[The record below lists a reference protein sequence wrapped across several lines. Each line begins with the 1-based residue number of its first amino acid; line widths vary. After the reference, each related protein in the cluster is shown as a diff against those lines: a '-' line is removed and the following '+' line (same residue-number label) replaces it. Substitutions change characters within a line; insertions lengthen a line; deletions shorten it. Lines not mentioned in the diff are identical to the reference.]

1 MCRLSL
7 LAAKVLERFLTES
20 THPGE
25 TRNMC
30 GIVGGINVVGLASA
44 LPTLL
49 DRIAHRGP
57 DAAGT
62 HTEEGPGGT
71 VALGHRRLSII
82 DLSAAANQPFEKDGH
97 ILVFNGEI
105 YNYRRLADELKALG
119 VVFRTHSDTE
129 VVLEAWKN
137 WGPKCLARLRGMFA
151 FAIYE
156 RHSGRLVLARDPFG
170 IKPLYVMK
178 QGDGIA
184 FSSELKALVPL
195 LGKDAEVDDG
205 AVLASLVYSWLP
217 DDYCLY
223 HDIFK
228 LPAGHWLEA
237 RPNGTLVEHVYW
249 DEARDLAQL
258 DRPEVGVDELRS
270 IISESVKLHMV
281 SDVPVSTFLSGG
293 LDSSILTVLAKEHAG
308 RLESYTTF
316 FRAEDQALEAMPDD
330 LGYARQLAK
339 LHGIRL
345 HEIELQPD
353 VVNLLPHIV
362 DILDEPLGDASAVN
376 VYLICRAARDA
387 GVKVLLS
394 GIGADEIFGGY
405 RRQYACLLARRY
417 QTLPSWLRDG
427 VIARLVSALPV
438 AGEKRGYRTVRWA
451 KRFMTFANLP
461 EEQAFLRSFAH
472 YDRSELA
479 AAMGREM
486 PCEME
491 ELFHRH
497 ATLYAQGPADDHVN
511 RMCFTDLR
519 MFLRGLNL
527 FLTDRASMAASTE
540 VRVPFV
546 DVEVVK
552 AAFAT
557 PGSRKIVGK
566 ERKASLKKAAEA
578 WLPRSIIYR
587 PKAMFSMPLRS
598 WIRRDLCELVDDTLS
613 DGEIVG
619 RGYLS
624 RKHVRTLI
632 DQDRAGTADNC
643 REIWKL
649 LTLDLWLRN
658 QKQRVANVAAEVRP
672 IAAVAA
678 AS

>member
-1 MCRLSL
+1 
-7 LAAKVLERFLTES
+7 
-20 THPGE
+20 
-25 TRNMC
+25 MC
-30 GIVGGINVVGLASA
+30 GILGGINIAGLASA

-62 HTEEGPGGT
+62 HVEQGPGGT

-105 YNYRRLADELKALG
+105 YNYRQLTQELKSLG

-137 WGPKCLARLRGMFA
+137 WGPDSLARMRGMFA

-156 RHSGRLVLARDPFG
+156 KHSGRLVLARDPFG

-178 QGDGIA
+178 RGNGLA

-195 LGKDAEVDDG
+195 LGAGARVDDG

-223 HDIFK
+223 RDVSK
-228 LPAGHWLEA
+228 LAAGRWLEVWPGGIVA
-237 RPNGTLVEHVYW
+237 EHVYW
-249 DEARDLAQL
+249 DEGRDLVQS
-258 DRPEVGVDELRS
+258 DRPEVGVEELRA
-270 IISESVKLHMV
+270 IVAESVKLHMV

-293 LDSSILTVLAKEHAG
+293 LDSSILTVLAKQHAG

-339 LHGIRL
+339 LHDITL
-345 HEIELQPD
+345 HEIELQPN
-353 VVNLLPHIV
+353 VVKLLPQMV
-362 DILDEPLGDASAVN
+362 DILDEPLGDASAIN
-376 VYLICRAARDA
+376 VHLICRAARDA

-394 GIGADEIFGGY
+394 GIGADEIFAGY
-405 RRQYACLLARRY
+405 RRQYACTLASRY
-417 QTLPSWLRDG
+417 QRLPAMLRDG

-438 AGEKRGYRTVRWA
+438 AGEKRGYRTIRWA
-451 KRFMTFANLP
+451 KRFLSFANLP
-461 EEQAFLRSFAH
+461 EEQAFLRSYTH
-472 YDRSELA
+472 YDQLELV

-486 PCEME
+486 PAEVE

-497 ATLYAQGPADDHVN
+497 AVLYARGPTGDHVN

-519 MFLRGLNL
+519 LFLRGLNL

-546 DVEVVK
+546 DLEVVK

-557 PGSRKIVGK
+557 PGARKMVGR
-566 ERKASLKKAAEA
+566 ERKAILKKAAEA

-587 PKAMFSMPLRS
+587 SKAMFSMPLRS
-598 WIRRDLCELVDDTLS
+598 WIRRDLRELVDDTLS

-624 RKHVRTLI
+624 RQHIRALI
-632 DQDRAGTADNC
+632 ERDRAGIVDNC

-649 LTLDLWLRN
+649 LTLDLWLRR
-658 QKQRVANVAAEVRP
+658 QKEQCVVARQKEQPMVARVTD
-672 IAAVAA
+672 
-678 AS
+678 

>member
-1 MCRLSL
+1 
-7 LAAKVLERFLTES
+7 
-20 THPGE
+20 
-25 TRNMC
+25 MC
-30 GIVGGINVVGLASA
+30 GILGGINIAGLAPA
-44 LPTLL
+44 LPALL

-62 HTEEGPGGT
+62 HVEQGPGGT

-82 DLSAAANQPFEKDGH
+82 DLSAAANQPFEKDGY

-105 YNYRRLADELKALG
+105 YNYRHLTEELKSLG

-137 WGPKCLARLRGMFA
+137 WGPDSLARMRGMFA

-178 QGDGIA
+178 RSDGIA

-195 LGKDAEVDDG
+195 LGTGARVDDG

-223 HDIFK
+223 RDVSK
-228 LPAGHWLEA
+228 LAAGRWLEV
-237 RPNGTLVEHVYW
+237 RPGGIVAEHVYW
-249 DEARDLAQL
+249 DEGRDLVQS
-258 DRPEVGVDELRS
+258 DRPEVGVEELRA
-270 IISESVKLHMV
+270 IVAESVKLHMV

-293 LDSSILTVLAKEHAG
+293 LDSSILTVLAMQHAG

-330 LGYARQLAK
+330 LGYARQVAK
-339 LHGIRL
+339 LHDISL

-353 VVNLLPHIV
+353 VVKLLPQMV
-362 DILDEPLGDASAVN
+362 DILDEPLGDASAIN
-376 VYLICRAARDA
+376 VHLICRAARDA

-394 GIGADEIFGGY
+394 GIGADEIFAGY
-405 RRQYACLLARRY
+405 RRQYACTLANRY
-417 QTLPSWLRDG
+417 QRLPAMLRDG

-438 AGEKRGYRTVRWA
+438 AGEKRGYRTIRWA
-451 KRFMTFANLP
+451 KRFLSFANLP
-461 EEQAFLRSFAH
+461 EEQAFLRSYTH
-472 YDRSELA
+472 YDQSELV

-486 PCEME
+486 PAEVE

-497 ATLYAQGPADDHVN
+497 AVLYAQGPAGDHVN

-519 MFLRGLNL
+519 LFLRGLNL

-546 DVEVVK
+546 DLEVVK
-552 AAFAT
+552 AAFAI
-557 PGSRKIVGK
+557 PGARKMAGQ
-566 ERKASLKKAAEA
+566 ERKVILKKAAEA
-578 WLPRSIIYR
+578 WLPQSIIYR

-598 WIRRDLCELVDDTLS
+598 WIRRDLRELVDDTLS

-624 RKHVRTLI
+624 RQHIRALI
-632 DQDRAGTADNC
+632 ERDRAGIADNC

-649 LTLDLWLRN
+649 LTLDLWLRR
-658 QKQRVANVAAEVRP
+658 QKEQCVVARQKEQYEMAPVTD
-672 IAAVAA
+672 
-678 AS
+678 

>member
-1 MCRLSL
+1 
-7 LAAKVLERFLTES
+7 
-20 THPGE
+20 
-25 TRNMC
+25 MC
-30 GIVGGINVVGLASA
+30 GILGGINIAGLASA
-44 LPTLL
+44 LPALL

-62 HTEEGPGGT
+62 HVEQGPGGT

-82 DLSAAANQPFEKDGH
+82 DLSAAANQPFEKDGY

-105 YNYRRLADELKALG
+105 YNYRHLTQELKSLG

-137 WGPKCLARLRGMFA
+137 WGPDSLARMRGMFA

-178 QGDGIA
+178 RSGGVA
-184 FSSELKALVPL
+184 FASELKALVPL
-195 LGKDAEVDDG
+195 LGPGARVDDG

-223 HDIFK
+223 RDVSK
-228 LPAGHWLEA
+228 LAAGHWLEV
-237 RPNGTLVEHVYW
+237 RPDGIVAEHVYW
-249 DEARDLAQL
+249 DEGRDLVQS
-258 DRPEVGVDELRS
+258 DRPEVGVEELRA
-270 IISESVKLHMV
+270 IVAESVKLHMV

-293 LDSSILTVLAKEHAG
+293 LDSSILTVLATQHAG
-308 RLESYTTF
+308 RLESYITF

-330 LGYARQLAK
+330 LGYARQVAK
-339 LHGIRL
+339 LHDITL

-353 VVNLLPHIV
+353 VVKLLPQMV
-362 DILDEPLGDASAVN
+362 DILDEPLGDASAIN
-376 VYLICRAARDA
+376 VHLICRAARDA

-394 GIGADEIFGGY
+394 GIGADEIFAGY
-405 RRQYACLLARRY
+405 RRQYACTLANRY
-417 QTLPSWLRDG
+417 QRLPATLRDG

-438 AGEKRGYRTVRWA
+438 AGEKRGYRTIRWA
-451 KRFMTFANLP
+451 KRFLSFANLP
-461 EEQAFLRSFAH
+461 EEQAFLRSYTH
-472 YDRSELA
+472 YNQSELV

-486 PCEME
+486 PAEVE

-497 ATLYAQGPADDHVN
+497 AVLYAQGPAGDHVN

-519 MFLRGLNL
+519 LFLRGLNL

-546 DVEVVK
+546 DLEVVK
-552 AAFAT
+552 AAFAI
-557 PGSRKIVGK
+557 PGARKMAGQ
-566 ERKASLKKAAEA
+566 ERKVILKKAAEA

-598 WIRRDLCELVDDTLS
+598 WIRRDLRELVDDTLS

-624 RKHVRTLI
+624 RQHIRALI
-632 DQDRAGTADNC
+632 ERDRAGIADNC

-649 LTLDLWLRN
+649 LTLDLWLRR
-658 QKQRVANVAAEVRP
+658 QKEQCVVARQKEQYEMAPVTD
-672 IAAVAA
+672 
-678 AS
+678 

>member
-1 MCRLSL
+1 
-7 LAAKVLERFLTES
+7 
-20 THPGE
+20 
-25 TRNMC
+25 MC
-30 GIVGGINVVGLASA
+30 GILGGINIAGLASA
-44 LPTLL
+44 LPSLL

-62 HTEEGPGGT
+62 HVEQGPGGT

-82 DLSAAANQPFEKDGH
+82 DLSAAANQPFEKDGYV
-97 ILVFNGEI
+97 LVFNGEI
-105 YNYRRLADELKALG
+105 YNYRHLTQELKSLG

-137 WGPKCLARLRGMFA
+137 WGPDSLARMRGMFA

-178 QGDGIA
+178 RTGGIA
-184 FSSELKALVPL
+184 FASELKALVPL
-195 LGKDAEVDDG
+195 LGTGARVDDG

-223 HDIFK
+223 RDVSK
-228 LPAGHWLEA
+228 LAAGHWLEV
-237 RPNGTLVEHVYW
+237 RPGGIVAEHVYW
-249 DEARDLAQL
+249 DEGRDLVQS
-258 DRPEVGVDELRS
+258 DRPEVGVEELRA
-270 IISESVKLHMV
+270 IVAESVKLHMV

-293 LDSSILTVLAKEHAG
+293 LDSSILTVLATQHAG

-330 LGYARQLAK
+330 LGYARQVAK
-339 LHGIRL
+339 LHDITL

-353 VVNLLPHIV
+353 VVKLLPQMV
-362 DILDEPLGDASAVN
+362 DILDEPLGDASAIN
-376 VYLICRAARDA
+376 VHLICRAARDA

-394 GIGADEIFGGY
+394 GIGADEIFAGY
-405 RRQYACLLARRY
+405 RRQYACTLANRY
-417 QTLPSWLRDG
+417 QRLPATLRDG

-438 AGEKRGYRTVRWA
+438 AGEKRGYRTIRWA
-451 KRFMTFANLP
+451 KRFLSFANLP
-461 EEQAFLRSFAH
+461 EEQAFLRSYTH
-472 YDRSELA
+472 YNQSELV

-486 PCEME
+486 PAEVE

-497 ATLYAQGPADDHVN
+497 AVLYAQGPAGDHVN

-519 MFLRGLNL
+519 LFLRGLNL

-546 DVEVVK
+546 DLEVVK
-552 AAFAT
+552 AAFAI
-557 PGSRKIVGK
+557 PGARKMAGQ
-566 ERKASLKKAAEA
+566 ERKVILKKAAEA

-598 WIRRDLCELVDDTLS
+598 WIRRDLRELVDDTLS

-624 RKHVRTLI
+624 RQHIRALI
-632 DQDRAGTADNC
+632 ERDRAGIADNC

-649 LTLDLWLRN
+649 LTLDLWLRR
-658 QKQRVANVAAEVRP
+658 QKEQCVVARQKEQYEMAPVAD
-672 IAAVAA
+672 
-678 AS
+678 

>member
-1 MCRLSL
+1 
-7 LAAKVLERFLTES
+7 
-20 THPGE
+20 
-25 TRNMC
+25 MC

-44 LPTLL
+44 LPALL

-62 HTEEGPGGT
+62 HAEEGPGGT

-97 ILVFNGEI
+97 VLVFNGEI
-105 YNYRRLADELKALG
+105 YNYRRLTEELKALG

-137 WGPKCLARLRGMFA
+137 WGPASLARMRGMFA

-178 QGDGIA
+178 RGGGLA
-184 FSSELKALVPL
+184 FSSELKALVPM
-195 LGKDAEVDDG
+195 LGAGARVNDG

-223 HDIFK
+223 HDVFK
-228 LPAGHWLEA
+228 LAAGHWLEV
-237 RPNGTLVEHVYW
+237 RPNGTIAEHAYW
-249 DEARDLAQL
+249 DEGRDLAQL
-258 DRPEVGVDELRS
+258 DRPAVEVDELRA

-293 LDSSILTVLAKEHAG
+293 LDSSILTVLAKQHAG

-330 LGYARQLAK
+330 LGYARQVAK
-339 LHGIRL
+339 LHGIAL

-353 VVNLLPHIV
+353 VVKLLPQMV
-362 DILDEPLGDASAVN
+362 DILDEPLGDASAIN
-376 VYLICRAARDA
+376 VFLICKAARDA

-405 RRQYACLLARRY
+405 RRQYACMLASRY
-417 QTLPSWLRDG
+417 KRLPGWLRDG

-438 AGEKRGYRTVRWA
+438 AGEKRGYRTIRWA
-451 KRFMTFANLP
+451 KRFLSFANLP
-461 EEQAFLRSFAH
+461 EQEAFLRSYTH
-472 YDRSELA
+472 YDRSELVA
-479 AAMGREM
+479 AVGREM
-486 PCEME
+486 PLETE
-491 ELFHRH
+491 ELFERH
-497 ATLYAQGPADDHVN
+497 AALYAQGPADDHVN

-519 MFLRGLNL
+519 LFLRGLNL

-546 DVEVVK
+546 DIEVVK

-557 PGSRKIVGK
+557 PGSRKIVGR

-587 PKAMFSMPLRS
+587 PKAMFSIPLRS
-598 WIRRDLCELVDDTLS
+598 WIRRDLRELVDDTLS
-613 DGEIVG
+613 NGEIVG

-624 RKHVRTLI
+624 RKHIRTLI
-632 DQDRAGTADNC
+632 EDDRAGTADNC

-658 QKQRVANVAAEVRP
+658 QKQQAIDPLVMSR
-672 IAAVAA
+672 AVAC